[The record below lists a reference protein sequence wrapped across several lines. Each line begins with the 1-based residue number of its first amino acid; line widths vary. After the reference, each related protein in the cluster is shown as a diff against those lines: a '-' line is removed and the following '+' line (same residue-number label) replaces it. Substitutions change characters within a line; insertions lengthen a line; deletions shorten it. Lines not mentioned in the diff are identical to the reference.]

1 MIDPSVLIAILASSS
16 SVVAGIVAGLVAY
29 MNTRKQS
36 VDKRTS
42 ELLDHLSHEADELRA
57 DLERM
62 AGTLSDAQEESLLA
76 RNAAALDRIRIE
88 RLTERVA
95 DLERELI
102 KAARQEEADKA
113 KIEELERENEELK
126 REVQTLRER
135 VATLERN
142 RQ

>member
-62 AGTLSDAQEESLLA
+62 AGTLSDAREESLLA

-95 DLERELI
+95 GLERELI